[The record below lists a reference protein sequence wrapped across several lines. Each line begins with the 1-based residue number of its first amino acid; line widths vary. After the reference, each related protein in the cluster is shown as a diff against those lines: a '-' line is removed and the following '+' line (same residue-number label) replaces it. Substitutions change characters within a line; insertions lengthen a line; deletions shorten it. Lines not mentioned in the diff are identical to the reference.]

1 MISNRDNLTFI
12 RRYRSERLIAP
23 RFPSTLIESRQ
34 EERNPMKAVAG
45 WIAITIWS
53 SSYLYHH
60 HIVACLL
67 IFLEKCL
74 IFPVFQI
81 NPSVNR
87 QAAVTFGGALIFA
100 ARRPLLQP
108 ATNICIKW
116 SGSNTNPSV
125 TFVSLF
131 DVVRKYISTLVHMGT
146 H

>member
-1 MISNRDNLTFI
+1 MTFV

-23 RFPSTLIESRQ
+23 RFPSTLIEARQ
-34 EERNPMKAVAG
+34 DERNPKEAVAELQSRFG
-45 WIAITIWS
+45 RS

-60 HIVACLL
+60 IDVCLL

-100 ARRPLLQP
+100 ARRPLL
-108 ATNICIKW
+108 
-116 SGSNTNPSV
+116 
-125 TFVSLF
+125 
-131 DVVRKYISTLVHMGT
+131 
-146 H
+146 